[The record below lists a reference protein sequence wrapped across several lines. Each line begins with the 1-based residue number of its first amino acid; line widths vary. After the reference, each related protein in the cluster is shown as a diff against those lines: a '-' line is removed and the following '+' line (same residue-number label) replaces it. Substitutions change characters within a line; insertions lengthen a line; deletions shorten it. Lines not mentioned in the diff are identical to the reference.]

1 MLRIPSPKL
10 IEPGARALRTVL
22 AGDGALDPAPAS
34 VIDAVTGDVFGQA
47 VVATQLAPIGF
58 DEVSRSIP
66 DPVFRRQLVG
76 AAVAL
81 GLTIHPPDPAVATR
95 TRELAAAL
103 GVDEP
108 LLGAFERSL
117 EGHRLWMMADFARNS
132 WFGEEVKQEVRAD
145 GIRAFADQLARMKGH
160 GKDDEETV
168 ARFAELA
175 SYPEQSWGRAVSDF
189 YARHQWPLPGQH
201 GSVPMLTTHH
211 DWVHVASGYEASPIG
226 ELQVSAFMSAQ
237 MPEDTALSILFFAWS
252 IYESGMIKVPL
263 SPGAVGTIGSDPANA
278 HQVADALRRGEESG
292 VDLLDLD
299 HWAHARRPLVEIR
312 EEFNIGPKRL
322 PGPDSAPATPT
333 LVNA

>member
-10 IEPGARALRTVL
+10 IEPGVRALRTVL
-22 AGDGALDPAPAS
+22 AGTGPIDPTPAG
-34 VIDAVTGDVFGQA
+34 VIEAVTGDVFGRA
-47 VVATQLAPIGF
+47 VVASELAPIDF

-81 GLTIHPPDPAVATR
+81 GLTVHPSDPAIAVR
-95 TRELAAAL
+95 TRALAAAL

-108 LLGAFERSL
+108 LLGAFEQSL
-117 EGHRLWMMADFARNS
+117 EGHRRWMMADFARNS
-132 WFGEEVKQEVRAD
+132 WFGTEVRKEVKAD
-145 GIRAFADQLARMKGH
+145 GVLAFAEQLPRMKGH
-160 GKDDEETV
+160 GPEDEEAI

-175 SYPEQSWGRAVSDF
+175 SYPEDSWGRAVSDF
-189 YARHQWPLPGQH
+189 YARHHWPLPGQH
-201 GSVPMLTTHH
+201 GSVPMITTHH

-226 ELQVSAFMSAQ
+226 ELQVSAFMASQ

-252 IYESGMIKVPL
+252 IYENGMIKVPL
-263 SPGAVGTIGSDPANA
+263 SPGAVGTIASAPGNA
-278 HQVADALRRGEESG
+278 HQIADALRRGRES

-312 EEFNIGPKRL
+312 EEFNVGPKRL

-333 LVNA
+333 LVDA

>member
-22 AGDGALDPAPAS
+22 AGTGALDPAPAG
-34 VIDAVTGDVFGQA
+34 VIEAVTADVFGQP
-47 VVATQLAPIGF
+47 VVAAELEPIDF
-58 DEVSRSIP
+58 DEVSSRIP

-81 GLTIHPPDPAVATR
+81 GLTIHPPVPAVATR
-95 TRELAAAL
+95 TQELAEAL

-108 LLGAFERSL
+108 MLGAFERSL
-117 EGHRLWMMADFARNS
+117 EGHRFWMMADYARQS
-132 WFGEEVKQEVRAD
+132 WATNEVKQEVKAR
-145 GIRAFADQLARMKGH
+145 GIRAFAEQIPRMRSH
-160 GKDDEETV
+160 GPDDEEMI

-175 SYPEQSWGRAVSDF
+175 SYPEGSWGRAVADF
-189 YARHQWPLPGQH
+189 YARHRWPLPGEA
-201 GSVPMLTTHH
+201 GSVPFLTTYH

-226 ELQVSAFMSAQ
+226 ELQVSAFMCAQ
-237 MPEDTALSILFFAWS
+237 MPEDTALSVLFFAWS
-252 IYESGMIKVPL
+252 IYESGMLKVPL
-263 SPGAVGTIGSDPANA
+263 SPGAVGTMSADPQNP
-278 HQVADALRRGEESG
+278 HQVADALRRGSESG

-312 EEFNIGPKRL
+312 EEFNVGPKRL

-333 LVNA
+333 LINA